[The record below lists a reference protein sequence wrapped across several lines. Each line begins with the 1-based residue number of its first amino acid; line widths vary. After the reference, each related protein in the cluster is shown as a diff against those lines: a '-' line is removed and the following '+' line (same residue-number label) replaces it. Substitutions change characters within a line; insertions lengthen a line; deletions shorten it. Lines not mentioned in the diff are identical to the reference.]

1 MISKIHYISQGK
13 TPQEH
18 LENIRRMCAAGADW
32 IQLRLKSDSFEAVL
46 ETAKA
51 AKNICDEFQV
61 KLIIN
66 DFPEVAKKMNADGVH
81 LGKEDS
87 CPLEARKLLGPD
99 KIIGGTANTLE
110 DCEKLC
116 EKQVDYIGLGP
127 FRFTTT
133 KKNLSPVLGPAG
145 YRKLLSNLRAKGQ
158 SIPVIAI
165 GGIVPEDLPVL
176 VESGVNGVAISG
188 WLTTH
193 PQPELIFQEIQQKF
207 LEKQL

>member
-1 MISKIHYISQGK
+1 MISNLHYISQGA

-18 LENIRRMCAAGADW
+18 LKNIHRMCAAGADW
-32 IQLRLKSDSFEAVL
+32 IQLRLKNYSFETVL

-51 AKNICDEFQV
+51 AKNICDEFQAR
-61 KLIIN
+61 LIIN
-66 DFPEVAKKMNADGVH
+66 DFLEVAKKMNADGVH

-87 CPLEARKLLGPD
+87 CPLEARKLLGTD
-99 KIIGGTANTLE
+99 RIIGGTANTLQ
-110 DCEKLC
+110 DCEILC

-133 KKNLSPVLGPAG
+133 KKNLSPILGPAG
-145 YRKLLSNLRAKGQ
+145 YRKLLSHLRASGK

-165 GGIVPEDLPVL
+165 GGIIPEDFSVL
-176 VESGVNGVAISG
+176 AESGVNGVAISG

-193 PQPELIFQEIQQKF
+193 PQPEMILRRIQQQF
-207 LEKQL
+207 SEKQL